1 MVRTLTILAGLAA
14 ATLAAATPAQA
25 QKSKDTLR
33 FPLPE
38 SQFAMDVYSMAV
50 RGNFSQAWAP
60 SVYDTLLG
68 FDAKTG
74 EFVGHL
80 AKTWAQTDPTT
91 YEFELRNDIKFH
103 DGQPLGADDVVH
115 TLNYLI
121 DPKTKLRFKSTWSWV
136 KSVEKLGP
144 HKVRITAKQ
153 PVPGGMMFMAY
164 GWPIYPKH
172 IHAGLADPELFGTRP
187 VGTGPYRV
195 LKIDKNSG
203 VLAEKYAGYVASR
216 VKPAASIGR
225 VIAEPIP
232 DSGTQVAALLTGRA
246 DVVED
251 LPTDQAAALAKDGRF
266 EVTLSPPGLG
276 YTFLGFPSLGAN
288 RVKALGDERVRTA
301 IVKAI
306 DRKALVEVQLGA
318 SGAAIAPAEALCL
331 KEELG
336 CGYTK
341 PIADHDPA
349 GARKLLAEAG
359 YGDGFD
365 LTISCFFNTVAEAT
379 AISGMLR
386 AVGIRAAVAPHQ
398 VPLRRQM
405 LAQGKI
411 EMSYYGW
418 TGVMF
423 EVAPHVDR
431 HFLTKEFDDPA
442 LVKLAEA
449 TLTIT
454 DDTERRKKVAQVF
467 DYAVDKAYALPMV
480 PNRSVYTHTK
490 EVKITVPD
498 VRLISVNP
506 HDFAWK

>member
-1 MVRTLTILAGLAA
+1 MSAALAGVVAA
-14 ATLAAATPAQA
+14 LLVTHPALA

-38 SQFAMDVYSMAV
+38 SQFAMDVYSMSV

-74 EFVGHL
+74 EFLGHI
-80 AKTWAQTDPTT
+80 AKAWAQTDPTT
-91 YEFELRNDIKFH
+91 YEFELRQDIKFH
-103 DGQPLGADDVVH
+103 DGQPLTADDVVH

-121 DPKTKLRFKSTWSWV
+121 DPKTKLRFKSTWAWV
-136 KSVEKLGP
+136 KSVEKLGS
-144 HKVRITAKQ
+144 HKLRISAKQ
-153 PVPGGMMFMAY
+153 PVPGGLMFMAY

-172 IHAGLADPELFGTRP
+172 IHAALADPESFGTRP

-203 VLAEKYAGYVASR
+203 VLAEKYAGYIPTR

-232 DSGTQVAALLTGRA
+232 DSGTLVAALLTDKA
-246 DVVED
+246 DVAED
-251 LPTDQAAALAKDGRF
+251 LPIDQVEALVKSGRF
-266 EVTLSPPGLG
+266 EVSMSPPGLG

-306 DRKALVEVQLGA
+306 DRKALVEVQFGA
-318 SGAAIAPAEALCL
+318 SGATTAPAEALCL

-341 PIADHDPA
+341 PIPAYDPA

-359 YGDGFD
+359 YADGFD
-365 LTISCFFNTVAEAT
+365 LTISCFPSNVAEAT

-386 AVGIRAAVAPHQ
+386 AVGIRAVVTPHQ
-398 VPLRRQM
+398 VPLRRQL

-423 EVAPHVDR
+423 DVAPHVDR
-431 HFLTKEFDDPA
+431 HFLTDEFADPV
-442 LVKLAEA
+442 LVKLAQA

-454 DDTERRKKVAQVF
+454 DDAERRRKVAEVF
-467 DYAVDKAYALPMV
+467 DYAVDKA
-480 PNRSVYTHTK
+480 
-490 EVKITVPD
+490 
-498 VRLISVNP
+498 
-506 HDFAWK
+506 